1 MLGKRG
7 ISVRGWSS
15 RARADRLR
23 DAQLRSHSRHLIRRL
38 TPQLPFSVTALCAE
52 LSEMRDR
59 PIRLMEWDLPAD
71 GPFGVLVSR
80 DHEDVIVYQ
89 AMTTKAHQAHI
100 ILHEVGHI
108 IAFDLAGE
116 RPPAMVDR
124 TCYSDRDERDAEI
137 IASTIMSEA
146 ISMGRRVRSHGL
158 DEPWRP
164 SVYNSLVLT
173 DGAV

>member
-1 MLGKRG
+1 MR
-7 ISVRGWSS
+7 
-15 RARADRLR
+15 
-23 DAQLRSHSRHLIRRL
+23 QL
-38 TPQLPFSVTALCAE
+38 TPKLPLSVTALCDE
-52 LSEMRDR
+52 LGEMRGR
-59 PIRLMEWDLPAD
+59 PIRLMEWDLSAD
-71 GPFGVLVSR
+71 GPFGVLISR

-89 AMTTKAHQAHI
+89 AKTTKAHQAHI

-108 IAFDLAGE
+108 IAFDLQGE
-116 RPPAMVDR
+116 RPPGTVER

-137 IASTIMSEA
+137 IASTIMYQA
-146 ISMGRRVRSHGL
+146 ISMSRRVRSHGL